1 MLNDEVLEKILLH
14 PNMSNYCL
22 YQQTEIIKM
31 VDDVFKQIKEERPY
45 ATISELLCG
54 ANANV

>member
-1 MLNDEVLEKILLH
+1 MLNDEILEKILTH
-14 PNMSNYCL
+14 PNMREFCFH
-22 YQQTEIIKM
+22 QQTEIINM
-31 VDDVFKQIKEERPY
+31 LDDILKQMKEERPY